1 MPGKGRPFV
10 KGQPAANPG
19 GRPKALAKWRAS
31 EEAQR
36 LRDLSYEALEDALG
50 VKNET
55 KDRITAARE
64 LLDRIEGRPV
74 QAITGEDGGPVRV
87 DLGVIDII
95 KKLAA
100 DE

>member
-1 MPGKGRPFV
+1 MPGKGKPFTE
-10 KGQPAANPG
+10 GNRANPG

-50 VKNET
+50 KGNET

-74 QAITGEDGGPVRV
+74 QAISGEDGGPIKV
-87 DLGVIDII
+87 DLGTLDIL
-95 KKLAA
+95 KKLAP
-100 DE
+100 